1 MRVCIDTNVMLSAL
15 ARGSP
20 LLPLLDAITSG
31 RLELVVSTAILF
43 EYEEIAQQQGGATFS
58 GKLMH
63 MIALVAQVHQTI
75 HFAEPS
81 FEFHTIPTDTDDNK
95 FANCAIA
102 AHADFVITEDKHFAA
117 LANAG
122 YKPQPITAME
132 FIQRYLKTNHPS

>member
-20 LLPLLDAITSG
+20 VAPLFDAITSG
-31 RLELVVSTAILF
+31 KLELVVSTAILF
-43 EYEEIAQQQGGATFS
+43 EYEEISQQQGGSLFA
-58 GKLMH
+58 GRLMR
-63 MIALVAQVHQTI
+63 MIALVASVHQTI

-81 FEFHTIPTDTDDNK
+81 YEFSTIPTDADDNK
-95 FANCAIA
+95 FANCAIT

-132 FIQRYLKTNHPS
+132 FSERYLSTT